1 MCPQER
7 VCRGSGITI
16 NNCHMVVNTHFTVEP
31 LWGNQ
36 LCAWAGCPLSE
47 CVIKGAVDS
56 LKRFTAT
63 GFMLALVRCC
73 LCSVAQSYLTVCDP
87 MDCSTPGF
95 PVLHYLLEFAQT
107 HVH

>member
-36 LCAWAGCPLSE
+36 LCAWAGRIAGVAES
-47 CVIKGAVDS
+47 
-56 LKRFTAT
+56 
-63 GFMLALVRCC
+63 VR
-73 LCSVAQSYLTVCDP
+73 AW
-87 MDCSTPGF
+87 F
-95 PVLHYLLEFAQT
+95 PVTGLGPCALSPQALRPQALGRSPHRPARGGTLWAPQFC
-107 HVH
+107 VPV